1 VGEWNGCTA
10 AAAAAAA
17 AATAAAAAPPGC
29 GRVTLAARLLGVE
42 VQQPGVDKDVTV
54 LWCKNEVERDVM

>member
-1 VGEWNGCTA
+1 MGEWNGCTA

-17 AATAAAAAPPGC
+17 AAVAASPSC

-42 VQQPGVDKDVTV
+42 MQHPGVDTDVTV
-54 LWCKNEVERDVM
+54 LWCENEVERDAM